1 MASISNPSAVVN
13 IGYNG
18 FSLSGFFIQDYTM
31 TMTGDQEAVIA
42 DGRTLCYITSN
53 PGREY
58 QLALLVGASANQ
70 DPPAIGQTMS
80 ITVGVTSTLPDEDS
94 DTPAAL
100 EVIVKDAKIT
110 RQTGAMR
117 MELTVQWHPAS
128 DNDANPMNFDGTAY
142 SLT

>member
-18 FSLSGFFIQDYTM
+18 FALSGYFIQDYSVQ
-31 TMTGDQEAVIA
+31 MTGDQEAVIS

-58 QLALLVGASANQ
+58 SLSLLVGASANQ
-70 DPPAIGQTMS
+70 DPPLVGQTMS

-94 DTPAAL
+94 ASAAAL
-100 EVIVKDAKIT
+100 EVIVKSASVT

-117 MELTVQWHPAS
+117 MDLVVQWHPAY

-142 SLT
+142 ALT